1 LAWRWRI
8 ALAVRVKDQ
17 SAVVF
22 FLIFTPEPMNGEID
36 APCELL

>member
-1 LAWRWRI
+1 LAWRWRV
-8 ALAVRVKDQ
+8 ALAARVKEQ

-36 APCELL
+36 AHWELL